1 MVKSFVCVCVC
12 ASVFV
17 CTLACTCLCPCV
29 PLYVCVCF
37 FVCVLA
43 FKGREKKNMELGEE
57 GHGEDLVGVGEQKNG
72 D

>member
-1 MVKSFVCVCVC
+1 MCMCLCVCVH
-12 ASVFV
+12 
-17 CTLACTCLCPCV
+17 TCLCPCV
-29 PLYVCVCF
+29 PLYVCVFC

-57 GHGEDLVGVGEQKNG
+57 GHGEDLLGVREQKNG